1 MQPKGCVPLQ
11 LGRGTRLAVCMR
23 TVVVAID
30 PVHDVQPGLSP
41 SVVAY
46 LVDPL
51 DLQCFERTLHGCVVP
66 GIAFPAHRLVDVNLY
81 GYLPA
86 IKSNLHCFVI
96 KSAANLYSALRV
108 EFFSFPDCST
118 GPDAYP
124 LANTSSIFRAIDALV
139 DTQV

>member
-1 MQPKGCVPLQ
+1 MLLVPQ
-11 LGRGTRLAVCMR
+11 DRA
-23 TVVVAID
+23 
-30 PVHDVQPGLSP
+30 
-41 SVVAY
+41 
-46 LVDPL
+46 
-51 DLQCFERTLHGCVVP
+51 
-66 GIAFPAHRLVDVNLY
+66 LVDVNLY
-81 GYLPA
+81 GCLPA

-118 GPDAYP
+118 GPEAYP